1 MHTVTLPETVY
12 NRLSAQAQASQR
24 SIDELVVQSLLR
36 TLPPP
41 VEDDLPPRLQS
52 ELTAMEGLSDDGLWQ
67 IAQSSMNADKVA
79 LYDLLLERHSGG
91 ELTLEGEEMLQ
102 QLREDAD
109 DLMLRKAH
117 AFAILQSRGHRLPSL
132 SELHAKTR
140 GQ

>member
-52 ELTAMEGLSDDGLWQ
+52 ELTAMENLSDDGLRQ
-67 IAQSSMNADKVA
+67 IAQSSMNTDKVA
-79 LYDLLLERHSGG
+79 LYDLLLGRNSAG
-91 ELTLEGEEMLQ
+91 ELTLEGQEMLA
-102 QLREDAD
+102 QLRGDAD
-109 DLMLRKAH
+109 ELMLRKAH
-117 AFAILQSRGHRLPSL
+117 AFALLQSRGHRLPSL
-132 SELHAKTR
+132 SDLHRAAR
-140 GQ
+140 G